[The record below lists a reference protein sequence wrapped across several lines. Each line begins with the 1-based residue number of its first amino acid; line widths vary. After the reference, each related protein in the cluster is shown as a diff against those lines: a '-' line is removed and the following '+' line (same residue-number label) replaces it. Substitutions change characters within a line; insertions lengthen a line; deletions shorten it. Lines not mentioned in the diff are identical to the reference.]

1 MKFTSLL
8 LLLFLACQGY
18 SQGMYSESDIA
29 AQDLLITAKKAVL
42 LGDVDEATD
51 IYKKLLEEYN
61 ENAAAYEL
69 SRIYVAQE
77 DFDNAQNYA
86 KRAYNSDKKNEWY
99 LIHLTDVLAFGAYHK
114 EAALLL
120 DEYVKID
127 PGNEYFY
134 LQASYQ
140 YLKAE
145 EPKEAIRVLNDL
157 EKNRGVTEQ
166 VVQRKFE
173 IFDVMGK
180 EKDAL
185 KELQKL
191 HDLYPSEPRFL
202 HNIAGY
208 LRTMGR
214 EGEANKIMDKILR
227 IDPDDETALLFVN
240 SSGQNK
246 DANYLRSL
254 VPVMKDE
261 RIELDKK
268 VMELIPYLQDF
279 AEEQNEELGQSLID
293 ITLILDEAYPN
304 NAKVKSILG
313 DVYFYKKDWVTAADY
328 YAQSVDTEKSIWSV
342 WSQLFMALNISKD
355 YERMKKYSQEAVDV
369 YPNQALAFY
378 YNSLALL
385 EVGDLSEAQYSASE
399 AKMVSGNNPKILKE
413 VYLLESKIKYAEKNF
428 EEALTLVNK
437 ALDIRMEDNARHLEH
452 LGDVHMALN
461 DVNAAKAAWKNA
473 IKAGGNPEILNK
485 KIKGESDYNN

>member
-355 YERMKKYSQEAVDV
+355 YERMKKYSEEAVDV